1 MNLQTERIDNHKAQL
16 TVEVEAEQLDDAK
29 QKAARQISRRV
40 RIKGFR
46 KGKAPY
52 RLVVQYVGEAAILEE
67 AIELLGGGIYRQA
80 LEESE
85 IVPYGPGELEDFR
98 IEPAPTF
105 VFLVPLQPEVDL
117 KDFADIRLHFE
128 EPKVT
133 DEEVNEV
140 LEGIRQREA
149 EVLDDAL
156 EIAAAGHRV
165 TVDIHSEFSD
175 SAEADEV
182 DEDGHRLAD
191 ESDDSEQVPRK
202 GDDFLHRHGSVMML
216 DPENDPIMDGFV
228 EALVGAERGREV
240 EFELTVPAAD
250 RYESVVGR
258 QVTFHVTPTKIES
271 VQVPTLDDEFARRM
285 GESRGDIIDNLDELR
300 QSIRDDL
307 EHAAFEDARDK
318 FSEQVLQR
326 IIEGAEIAF
335 PQLMLEEYIDD
346 LIDEL
351 GENLQQRGMKLDQ
364 FMRIT
369 KTSRATL
376 REQYRERADHQ
387 LRRNLTLREL
397 VRVHKVEISSEQV
410 EESLNESAGL
420 FSANEQFRH
429 LFDTPQM
436 RQNIANNL
444 LSDQLTTRLFALGRG
459 EDIEKAL
466 AEHKARMLAER
477 EKARLR
483 AKRAADRRKAESLA
497 AAEAETDEM
506 PRGAV
511 AEIAGGGD
519 GGTSEVEAKI
529 SEDEWKG

>member
-1 MNLQTERIDNHKAQL
+1 LNLQTERIDNHKAQL
-16 TVEVEAEQLDDAK
+16 TVEVGTQQLDDAK

-52 RLVVQYVGEAAILEE
+52 RLVAQYVGEAAILEE
-67 AIELLGGGIYRQA
+67 AVELLGGDIYRQA
-80 LEESE
+80 LEESD
-85 IVPYGPGELEDFR
+85 IAPYGPGEFEDFR

-105 VFLVPLQPEVDL
+105 VFSVPLQPEVDL
-117 KDFADIRLHFE
+117 KDFADVRLDYE
-128 EPKVT
+128 EPVVT
-133 DEEVNEV
+133 DEEVHEV
-140 LEGIRQREA
+140 LEGMRQRGA
-149 EVLDDAL
+149 AVLDDAL

-175 SAEADEV
+175 SAEADE
-182 DEDGHRLAD
+182 D
-191 ESDDSEQVPRK
+191 DDSEQAPRK
-202 GDDFLHRHGSVMML
+202 GDEFLHRHGLVMML

-228 EALVGAERGREV
+228 EALIGAERDKEIA
-240 EFELTVPAAD
+240 FELTVPTAD
-250 RYESVVGR
+250 RYESVAGR
-258 QVTFHVTPTKIES
+258 KVTFHVTPTKIES
-271 VQVPTLDDEFARRM
+271 VQVPMLDDEFARRM
-285 GESRGDIIDNLDELR
+285 GEDRGDVVDNLDELR

-307 EHAAFEDARDK
+307 EQAAFEDARDE
-318 FSEQVLQR
+318 FSERVLER
-326 IIEGAEIAF
+326 IIEGTEIAF

-346 LIDEL
+346 LIAEL

-369 KTSRATL
+369 KTSQETL
-376 REQYRERADHQ
+376 REQYRERAAHQ
-387 LRRNLTLREL
+387 LRRNLVLREL

-410 EESLNESAGL
+410 DESLNESAGL

-436 RQNIANNL
+436 RQNVANNL
-444 LSDQLTTRLFALGRG
+444 LADQITTHLFAMGRG

-466 AEHKARMLAER
+466 AEHEARRLAER
-477 EKARLR
+477 EKTRLR
-483 AKRAADRRKAESLA
+483 AKRAADRREAESLA

-511 AEIAGGGD
+511 AEIAGGDD
-519 GGTSEVEAKI
+519 GWASEVEAEI